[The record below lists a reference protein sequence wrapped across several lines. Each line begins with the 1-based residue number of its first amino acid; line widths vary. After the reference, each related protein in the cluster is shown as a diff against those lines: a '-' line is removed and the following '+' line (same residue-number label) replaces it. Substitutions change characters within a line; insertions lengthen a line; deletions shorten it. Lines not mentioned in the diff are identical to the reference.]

1 MKTNQTLARVP
12 SPRMK
17 GTVKRT
23 WNLPAE
29 LAETLELEA
38 KRRRTTVT
46 SVLHGILGRALAT
59 KDPLE
64 ETLAIEA
71 RIAATLD
78 RQGRE
83 IERLQRSQQVALAL
97 IDGLTKALLLRLDDP
112 PAERLRERRAQAQV
126 TYEKLLKNVGR
137 ELKLETGA
145 VGLLESEEAEPSRS
159 AVSSS
164 PRAGN
169 GAHA

>member
-1 MKTNQTLARVP
+1 
-12 SPRMK
+12 MK

-23 WNLPAE
+23 WNLPQE
-29 LAETLELEA
+29 LAESLELEA

-97 IDGLTKALLLRLDDP
+97 IDGLTKALLLRLEDP

-145 VGLLESEEAEPSRS
+145 VGLLESEDGEAPRS
-159 AVSSS
+159 AAS
-164 PRAGN
+164 PPSCASN
-169 GAHA
+169 GTHA

>member
-1 MKTNQTLARVP
+1 MRASQTRSALR
-12 SPRMK
+12 SGRMQ

-23 WNLPAE
+23 WNLPVD
-29 LAETLELEA
+29 LAEALTREA

-46 SVLHGILGRALAT
+46 AVLHGILGRGLAT

-83 IERLQRSQQVALAL
+83 IDRLQRSQQVTLAL
-97 IDGLTKALLLRLDDP
+97 IDGLTKALLLRLEDP
-112 PAERLRERRAQAQV
+112 PSERLRERRAQAQI

-137 ELKLETGA
+137 ELKLESGVAALVESDETGA
-145 VGLLESEEAEPSRS
+145 SGSSVAGADRS
-159 AVSSS
+159 
-164 PRAGN
+164 GN

>member
-1 MKTNQTLARVP
+1 
-12 SPRMK
+12 MK

-23 WNLPAE
+23 WTLPQE
-29 LAETLELEA
+29 LAESLELEA

-46 SVLHGILGRALAT
+46 SVLHGILSRALAT

-97 IDGLTKALLLRLDDP
+97 IDGLTKALLLRLEDP

-126 TYEKLLKNVGR
+126 TYERLLKNVGR

-145 VGLLESEEAEPSRS
+145 VGLLGRDDGNPSGS
-159 AVSSS
+159 AAS
-164 PRAGN
+164 PPSRAGN
-169 GAHA
+169 GTHA

>member
-1 MKTNQTLARVP
+1 MQ
-12 SPRMK
+12 

-23 WNLPAE
+23 WNLPAD
-29 LAETLELEA
+29 LAEALEREA

-46 SVLHGILGRALAT
+46 AVLHGILGRALAT

-83 IERLQRSQQVALAL
+83 IDRLQRSQQVTLAL
-97 IDGLTKALLLRLDDP
+97 IDGLTKALLLRLEDP
-112 PAERLRERRAQAQV
+112 PSERLRERRAQAQL

-137 ELKLETGA
+137 ELKLESG
-145 VGLLESEEAEPSRS
+145 VVSLVEGEEAAAGRS
-159 AVSSS
+159 SVSVAD
-164 PRAGN
+164 RAGN
-169 GAHA
+169 GTHA